1 MREAELRLCKGDWV
15 SHPRMPGWGYGK
27 ILEPMGDGKGRV
39 FFLFAGEKKLSWE
52 HAGLV
57 QVESDNASQATLIGQ
72 LAEFKMNLA
81 IDLLTTV
88 EPGGVACIPCNS
100 PGSTCELC
108 KRSSES
114 LRNYSL
120 AQRGKMSICDACR
133 DKIML
138 ENGDRARIDESI
150 AKMEERGK
158 KGITAKVTKKKQKIA
173 DPERRQ
179 AHAQQTETRPSR

>member
-1 MREAELRLCKGDWV
+1 MRKAELQLCKGDWV

-27 ILEPMGDGKGRV
+27 ILELMGDSKGRV

-57 QVESDNASQATLIGQ
+57 PVESDNASQATLIGQ

-88 EPGGVACIPCNS
+88 ELGGVACIPCNS

-108 KRSSES
+108 KRPSES
-114 LRNYSL
+114 LRMYSL
-120 AQRGKMSICDACR
+120 AQKGKMCICDTCR

-138 ENGDRARIDESI
+138 VNGDRAGVNASI
-150 AKMEERGK
+150 AKMEEMGK
-158 KGITAKVTKKKQKIA
+158 KDIIDKVTNKKQKIA
-173 DPERRQ
+173 KKRIREL
-179 AHAQQTETRPSR
+179 